1 MPRKT
6 KIKSDKTNKKQPLV
20 KISVN
25 NPNQPNNP
33 KRIVPPKTP
42 KLFTRQSKH
51 NNCQSKST
59 KPKPNKMKKTMLV
72 AALAALAIGSA
83 SAETIFITGSTA
95 FRAAANC
102 AIDAYVNAQNGSN
115 TLGSCVQATTAAAI
129 NGSASTLGGATAV
142 LWRLTNGNYISA
154 YWFGS
159 EAGVQSIAGPITAT
173 SSNAAVTNTILYTN
187 AVKPT
192 VATIAQ
198 GVAGT
203 PVTVYTNTPVATYV
217 VGSTSTKQTNGG
229 VVSTIWTVTQTTIA
243 ATGTQPAV
251 LPFLSTNASGVAIS
265 TTGVTIGAAYAGTL
279 SGNWTQAV
287 AHVAFADN
295 YQSSSAFSAGARV
308 AFNLCSNNICTNPI
322 TNTVINSYISALS
335 DYQVAAI
342 GFSWLATPGSGIV
355 SLSKTQ
361 AAHLL
366 TNGAIN
372 AYELNGR
379 LSDTNAIFVA
389 VGRNTDS
396 GTRVNAMAQS
406 GLGYSPGLNTT
417 NGTVTNTAKQWLVI
431 DTNTTYTMFDGVSVI
446 TNTSTTKALVTPYPA
461 EVVDGILDA
470 TGTGGRA
477 SGGDVCSKMIAVPA
491 NRLPTNS
498 VGGSTYVIG
507 YAGWN
512 DAVAKGVNTGLLTPV
527 AYTGT
532 GTKPFQCD
540 NESIKSGNYPFFTIE
555 HLLVAPS
562 ASSVAQSAA
571 ATIASNLRALSTAT
585 LQSTYGL
592 YGVVGFGD
600 STTGVVSASN
610 LDGYNITQCI
620 SRAAGVDAG
629 TVTKVSGGPAA
640 TAAAST
646 TLINY

>member
-1 MPRKT
+1 
-6 KIKSDKTNKKQPLV
+6 V
-20 KISVN
+20 
-25 NPNQPNNP
+25 
-33 KRIVPPKTP
+33 
-42 KLFTRQSKH
+42 
-51 NNCQSKST
+51 
-59 KPKPNKMKKTMLV
+59 
-72 AALAALAIGSA
+72 
-83 SAETIFITGSTA
+83 
-95 FRAAANC
+95 
-102 AIDAYVNAQNGSN
+102 
-115 TLGSCVQATTAAAI
+115 TTY
-129 NGSASTLGGATAV
+129 N
-142 LWRLTNGNYISA
+142 
-154 YWFGS
+154 
-159 EAGVQSIAGPITAT
+159 
-173 SSNAAVTNTILYTN
+173 
-187 AVKPT
+187 
-192 VATIAQ
+192 
-198 GVAGT
+198 
-203 PVTVYTNTPVATYV
+203 
-217 VGSTSTKQTNGG
+217 VGSTSTKVGTNT
-229 VVSTIWTVTQTTIA
+229 VWTVTQTSLF

-251 LPFLSTNASGVAIS
+251 LPFLSTSASGLSIS
-265 TTGVTIGAAYAGTL
+265 ASGVTIGAAYAGTL

-322 TNTVINSYISALS
+322 TNTVINSYVAALS

-342 GFSWLATPGSGIV
+342 GFSWLATPGSGIT

-379 LSDTNAIFVA
+379 LSDTNGIFVA

-406 GLGYSPGLNTT
+406 GLGYSPGLNPT
-417 NGTVTNTAKQWLVI
+417 NGIVTNTAKQWLVI
-431 DTNTTYTMFDGVSVI
+431 DTNTTYTMFDGASII
-446 TNTSTTKALVTPYPA
+446 TNTSTTKALVTTYPQ

-470 TGTGGRA
+470 AGTGGRS
-477 SGGDVCSKMIAVPA
+477 SGGDVCAKMIAVPA

-507 YAGWN
+507 YASWN
-512 DAVAKGVNTGLLTPV
+512 DAVAKNVLTGAITPV

-532 GTKPFQCD
+532 GTKPIQCD
-540 NESIKSGNYPFFTIE
+540 NESIKAGTYPFYTIE

-562 ASSVAQSAA
+562 ASSAAQSAA

-592 YGVVGFGD
+592 YGTVGFGD
-600 STTGVVSASN
+600 STNGVAGPSN
-610 LDGYNITQCI
+610 LDGYNINQCI

-629 TVTKVSGGPAA
+629 VVTKVSGGPAA

>member
-1 MPRKT
+1 
-6 KIKSDKTNKKQPLV
+6 
-20 KISVN
+20 
-25 NPNQPNNP
+25 
-33 KRIVPPKTP
+33 
-42 KLFTRQSKH
+42 
-51 NNCQSKST
+51 
-59 KPKPNKMKKTMLV
+59 MKKTMLV

-83 SAETIFITGSTA
+83 QAEVIYITGSTA
-95 FRAAANC
+95 FSGAANN
-102 AIDAYVNAQNGSN
+102 AIDAYVNTQNATNGGTGSA
-115 TLGSCVQATTAAAI
+115 VQATTASTVSTAGL
-129 NGSASTLGGATAV
+129 NGAKQV

-159 EAGVQSIAGPITAT
+159 EAGVQSIAGPISAT
-173 SSNAAVTNTILYTN
+173 SSNSSVTNTINYTN

-203 PVTVYTNTPVATYV
+203 PTTIYTNTTGTTYN
-217 VGSTSTKQTNGG
+217 VGSTSTKVGTNT
-229 VVSTIWTVTQTTIA
+229 VWTVTQTSLF

-251 LPFLSTNASGVAIS
+251 LPFLSTNASGLSIS
-265 TTGVTIGAAYAGTL
+265 ASGVTIGAAYAGTL
-279 SGNWTQAV
+279 GTGSTTNWTQAV

-295 YQSSSAFSAGARV
+295 YQSSSAFSAGAKV
-308 AFNLCSNNICTNPI
+308 AFNLCSGNVCTNAI
-322 TNTVINSYISALS
+322 TNTVTNSYVAALS

-342 GFSWLATPGSGIV
+342 GFSWLATPGSGIT
-355 SLSKTQ
+355 SLSQ
-361 AAHLL
+361 AQAKHLL

-379 LSDTNAIFVA
+379 LSDTNGIFVA

-406 GLGYSPGLNTT
+406 GLGYNPGFNPT
-417 NGTVTNTAKQWLVI
+417 NGIVTNTAKQWLVI
-431 DTNTTYTMFDGVSVI
+431 DTNANYTMFDGVSKI
-446 TNTSTTKALVTPYPA
+446 YNTNTTKALVTPYPQ

-470 TGTGGRA
+470 AGTGGRS
-477 SGGDVCSKMIAVPA
+477 SGGDVCSLMIAVPA

-507 YAGWN
+507 YASWN
-512 DAVAKGVNTGLLTPV
+512 DAVAKGVTNGAITPV

-532 GTKPFQCD
+532 GTKPIQCD
-540 NESIKSGNYPFFTIE
+540 NESIKAGTYPFYTIE

-562 ASSVAQSAA
+562 ASSAAQSAA
-571 ATIASNLRALSTAT
+571 KTIADNLRSYSTAT

-592 YGVVGFGD
+592 YGIVGFGD
-600 STTGVVSASN
+600 NSTNCV
-610 LDGYNITQCI
+610 DGYNITNCI

-629 TVTKVSGGPAA
+629 VVTKVSGGPAA

>member
-1 MPRKT
+1 
-6 KIKSDKTNKKQPLV
+6 
-20 KISVN
+20 
-25 NPNQPNNP
+25 
-33 KRIVPPKTP
+33 
-42 KLFTRQSKH
+42 
-51 NNCQSKST
+51 
-59 KPKPNKMKKTMLV
+59 MKKTMLV

-83 SAETIFITGSTA
+83 QAEVIYITGSTA

-102 AIDAYVNAQNGSN
+102 AIDAYVNTQNGSN
-115 TLGSCVQATTAAAI
+115 TLGSCVQASTA
-129 NGSASTLGGATAV
+129 SAVSTASGLGGASAV
-142 LWRLTNGNYISA
+142 LWKLNNGNYISA

-159 EAGVQSIAGPITAT
+159 EAGVQSIAGPISAT
-173 SSNAAVTNTILYTN
+173 SSNSSVTNTILYTN

-203 PVTVYTNTPVATYV
+203 PTCVYTNTPVATYV
-217 VGSTSTKQTNGG
+217 VGSTSSKQTNSGI
-229 VVSTIWTVTQTTIA
+229 VSTIWTVTKTSLF

-251 LPFLSTNASGVAIS
+251 LPFLSTSASGLSIS
-265 TTGVTIGAAYAGTL
+265 ASGVTIGAAYAGTL

-308 AFNLCSNNICTNPI
+308 AFNICSNNVCTNAI
-322 TNTVINSYISALS
+322 TNTVTNSYVAALS

-342 GFSWLATPGSGIV
+342 GFSWLATPGSGIT

-361 AAHLL
+361 ATHLL

-379 LSDTNAIFVA
+379 LSDTNGIFVA

-406 GLGYSPGLNTT
+406 GLGYNPGFNPT
-417 NGTVTNTAKQWLVI
+417 NGIVTNTAKQWLVI
-431 DTNTTYTMFDGVSVI
+431 DTNTTYTMFDGVSII
-446 TNTSTTKALVTPYPA
+446 TNSSTTKALVTTYPQ

-470 TGTGGRA
+470 AGTGGRS
-477 SGGDVCSKMIAVPA
+477 SGGDVCAKMIAVPA

-507 YAGWN
+507 YASWN
-512 DAVAKGVNTGLLTPV
+512 DAVAKGVLTGAITPV

-540 NESIKSGNYPFFTIE
+540 NESIKAGNYPFYTIE

-562 ASSVAQSAA
+562 ASSAAQSAA
-571 ATIASNLRALSTAT
+571 ATIASNLRAYSTAT

-592 YGVVGFGD
+592 YGIVGFGD
-600 STTGVVSASN
+600 STNGVAGPSN

>member
-1 MPRKT
+1 
-6 KIKSDKTNKKQPLV
+6 
-20 KISVN
+20 
-25 NPNQPNNP
+25 
-33 KRIVPPKTP
+33 
-42 KLFTRQSKH
+42 
-51 NNCQSKST
+51 
-59 KPKPNKMKKTMLV
+59 MKKTMLV

-203 PVTVYTNTPVATYV
+203 PTTVYTNTPVVTYV
-217 VGSTSTKQTNGG
+217 VGSTSSKVGTN
-229 VVSTIWTVTQTTIA
+229 TIWTVTQTTIA

>member
-1 MPRKT
+1 
-6 KIKSDKTNKKQPLV
+6 
-20 KISVN
+20 
-25 NPNQPNNP
+25 
-33 KRIVPPKTP
+33 
-42 KLFTRQSKH
+42 
-51 NNCQSKST
+51 
-59 KPKPNKMKKTMLV
+59 MKKTMLA

-83 SAETIFITGSTA
+83 SAAETIFITGSTA

-142 LWRLTNGNYISA
+142 LWKLNNGNYISA

-159 EAGVQSIAGPITAT
+159 EAGVQSVAGPISST
-173 SSNAAVTNTILYTN
+173 SSNSSVTNTILYTN

-203 PVTVYTNTPVATYV
+203 PVTVYTNTPVTTYV
-217 VGSTSTKQTNGG
+217 VGSTSTKQTNSG
-229 VVSTIWTVTQTTIA
+229 VVSTIWTVTQTSA
-243 ATGTQPAV
+243 YATGTQPGV

-265 TTGVTIGAAYAGTL
+265 TTGVSIGSAYAGTL
-279 SGNWTQAV
+279 TGNWTQAV
-287 AHVAFADN
+287 AHVAFSDN
-295 YQSSSAFSAGARV
+295 YQSSSAFAAGRSV
-308 AFNLCSNNICTNPI
+308 AFNLCSGNVCTNPI
-322 TNTVINSYISALS
+322 TNTVTNSYVAALS

-379 LSDTNAIFVA
+379 LADTNGIFVV

-406 GLGYSPGLNTT
+406 GLGYMPGFNPT
-417 NGTVTNTAKQWLVI
+417 NGTCTNTAKQWLVI

-461 EVVDGILDA
+461 EVVDGILNA
-470 TGTGGRA
+470 AGTGGRS

-491 NRLPTNS
+491 NHLPTNS

-507 YAGWN
+507 YASWN
-512 DAVAKGVNTGLLTPV
+512 DAVAKNVLTGAMIPV

-532 GTKPFQCD
+532 GTKPFLCD
-540 NESIKSGNYPFFTIE
+540 NESIKSGNYPFYTIE
-555 HLLVAPS
+555 HLLVAPT
-562 ASSVAQSAA
+562 ASPAAQSAA
-571 ATIASNLRALSTAT
+571 ATIASNLRGFSTAT
-585 LQSTYGL
+585 LQSTYSL
-592 YGVVGFGD
+592 YGVIGFGD
-600 STTGVVSASN
+600 STNGVASAAN
-610 LDGYNITQCI
+610 LDGYNISQCI

-629 TVTKVSGGPAA
+629 TVTKVSNGPAA

>member
-1 MPRKT
+1 
-6 KIKSDKTNKKQPLV
+6 
-20 KISVN
+20 
-25 NPNQPNNP
+25 
-33 KRIVPPKTP
+33 
-42 KLFTRQSKH
+42 
-51 NNCQSKST
+51 
-59 KPKPNKMKKTMLV
+59 MKKTMLV

-203 PVTVYTNTPVATYV
+203 PTTVYTNTPVVTYV

-406 GLGYSPGLNTT
+406 GLGCSPGLNTT

>member
-1 MPRKT
+1 M
-6 KIKSDKTNKKQPLV
+6 V

-203 PVTVYTNTPVATYV
+203 PTTVYTNTPVVTYV

-406 GLGYSPGLNTT
+406 GLGYSPGFNTT

>member
-1 MPRKT
+1 
-6 KIKSDKTNKKQPLV
+6 
-20 KISVN
+20 
-25 NPNQPNNP
+25 
-33 KRIVPPKTP
+33 
-42 KLFTRQSKH
+42 
-51 NNCQSKST
+51 
-59 KPKPNKMKKTMLV
+59 MKKTMLV

-83 SAETIFITGSTA
+83 QAEVIYITGSTA
-95 FRAAANC
+95 FRGAANC
-102 AIDAYVNAQNGSN
+102 AIDAYVNTQNGSN
-115 TLGSCVQATTAAAI
+115 TLGSCVQASTA
-129 NGSASTLGGATAV
+129 SAVSTASGLGAATAV
-142 LWRLTNGNYISA
+142 LWKLTNGNYISA

-159 EAGVQSIAGPITAT
+159 EAGVQSIAGPISAT
-173 SSNAAVTNTILYTN
+173 SSNSSVTNTILYTN

-203 PVTVYTNTPVATYV
+203 PTTAYTNTTVTTYN
-217 VGSTSTKQTNGG
+217 VGSTSTKVGANT
-229 VVSTIWTVTQTTIA
+229 VWTVTQTSHF

-251 LPFLSTNASGVAIS
+251 LPFLSTSASGLSIPAS
-265 TTGVTIGAAYAGTL
+265 GVTIGAAYAGTL

-295 YQSSSAFSAGARV
+295 YQSSSAFSAGASV
-308 AFNLCSNNICTNPI
+308 AFNLCSNNICTNAI
-322 TNTVINSYISALS
+322 TNTVTNSYVAALS

-342 GFSWLATPGSGIV
+342 GFSWLATPGSGIT
-355 SLSKTQ
+355 SLSKAQ
-361 AAHLL
+361 AAKLL

-379 LSDTNAIFVA
+379 LSDTNGIFVA

-406 GLGYSPGLNTT
+406 GLGYSPGFNPT
-417 NGTVTNTAKQWLVI
+417 NGIVTNTAKQWLVI
-431 DTNTTYTMFDGVSVI
+431 DTNTSYTMFDGVSII
-446 TNTSTTKALVTPYPA
+446 TNTSTTKALVTTYPQ

-470 TGTGGRA
+470 AGTGGRS
-477 SGGDVCSKMIAVPA
+477 SGGDVCAKMIAVPA

-507 YAGWN
+507 YASWN
-512 DAVAKGVNTGLLTPV
+512 DAVAKGVLTGAITPV

-540 NESIKSGNYPFFTIE
+540 NESIKAGNYPFYTIE

-562 ASSVAQSAA
+562 ASSAAQSAA
-571 ATIASNLRALSTAT
+571 ATIASNLRSYSTAT

-600 STTGVVSASN
+600 STNGVASASN

-620 SRAAGVDAG
+620 SRAASVDAG
-629 TVTKVSGGPAA
+629 VVTKVSGGPAA